1 MDERL
6 KKIRESEAK
15 SHTAMYSDT
24 QLYQG
29 NGWMKKP
36 IKTVQE
42 LIPLFDGYQE
52 LRVLD
57 LGCGVGRNCLEIA
70 LKYKYIDCLIDGVD
84 ILPLAIEKLDE
95 NAEELG
101 VSDSICG
108 MVTSIEEF
116 TIPADSYDF
125 ILAVSALEHVDTKES
140 FLKKLLEIREGI
152 RENGIVCLIVN
163 SNVREYDKCTNK
175 QMAAQFEINM
185 SSEEME
191 KTLGSVFKEWTVLKS
206 TIREQ
211 QYDIPRE
218 WGISDLKTSVVT
230 FVARK
235 N

>member
-6 KKIRESEAK
+6 RKIRESEAK
-15 SHTAMYSDT
+15 SHTEMYSNT

-36 IKTVQE
+36 IRTVQE
-42 LIPLFDGYQE
+42 LIPLFDEYQE

-70 LKYKYIDCLIDGVD
+70 SKYKHIDCRIDGVD

-95 NAEELG
+95 NAEGLG
-101 VSDSICG
+101 VSENIFG
-108 MVTSIEEF
+108 IVASIEEF
-116 TIPADSYDF
+116 TIPSDTYDF

-140 FLKKLLEIREGI
+140 FLEKLLEIREGI
-152 RENGIVCLIVN
+152 REKGVVCLIVN
-163 SNVREYDKCTNK
+163 SNVREYDKNTNE
-175 QMAAQFEINM
+175 QMDAQFEVNM

-191 KTLGSVFKEWTVLKS
+191 KTLSSVFKEWTVIKS

-218 WGISDLKTSVVT
+218 WGISNLKTSVVT
-230 FVARK
+230 FAARK
-235 N
+235 